1 MKIVRI
7 ISGFEHLSLIFL
19 LILLVP
25 STLVA
30 DNNSVMQLETIT
42 VFATRID
49 EKQSKLPFAVGT
61 VGKQEIQ
68 RGRQQLGLD
77 ETLVNIPGLFL
88 QNRYN
93 FAQDLRISIRGF
105 GARSSFG
112 IRGIK
117 IYVDDIPQTLPDG
130 QSNVDAIDL
139 GSTSRIEV
147 IRSPVSSIFGAASGG
162 VINITTED
170 PLEQSFVSTRT
181 NFGSYDF
188 KQQQLKFGGQTDN
201 LDYLINGSSTRLDG
215 YRDHAKVRS
224 SLINTKFRYYLSEDS
239 DLTILFNA
247 VDSPKAQDP
256 GALTSNEVK
265 SDRKQAAPRNL
276 LYNAGEKLNQE
287 TIGLSYTKE
296 FNSNHKFKLRNYYVN
311 RDFENKLPFDINS
324 NGQGGSVNLDRF
336 FWGGGANYTL
346 SGNLLG
352 KSNRLILGLDIDE
365 QRDHRMRFVNNQG
378 VLGDK
383 TTDQDEDVSSY
394 GFYVQDVWEIAK
406 KVTLT
411 IAGRYDEVHY
421 DVSDQTAGNGS
432 GKISFYELSPIV
444 GLNWSIKPAI
454 NVYANIAQSFDP
466 PTTTELAN
474 PSGASGFNS
483 QLKPQTAIN
492 YEIGVKGMMPARL
505 RYELA
510 LFHIDV
516 DDELIRYE
524 LEGSGQ
530 SFFENAGSST
540 HNGLEAALSMEI
552 IPGLTSTLAYTYS
565 DFTYDPFADRN
576 GNYFD
581 NNKIPG
587 TPDNQLNFGISY
599 QHRRGFYANWD
610 VLYNSGF
617 YADNANTVKSDSYT
631 TTNFRAGYT
640 QQVKHWEISSF
651 IGINN
656 LFDEEYFNN
665 IRLNANFGRYFE
677 PGPERNYYGGISLR
691 YRFTQ

>member
-1 MKIVRI
+1 MKIVKSV
-7 ISGFEHLSLIFL
+7 SGLERLSLNFL
-19 LILLVP
+19 LILLLP

-30 DNNSVMQLETIT
+30 DNNSVMQLEEIT

-49 EKQSKLPFAVGT
+49 EEQSKLPLAVGT

-68 RGRQQLGLD
+68 RGRQRLGLD
-77 ETLVNIPGLFL
+77 ESLVNIPGLFF

-170 PLEQSFVSTRT
+170 PPEQPFVSTRA
-181 NFGSYDF
+181 NFGSYDY
-188 KQQQLKFGGQTDN
+188 KRQQVKFGGRTDN

-215 YRDHAKVRS
+215 YRDHAKVSS

-239 DLTILFNA
+239 DLTLLINA

-256 GALTSNEVK
+256 GALTAGEVEVN
-265 SDRKQAAPRNL
+265 RKQAAPRNL

-296 FNSNHKFKLRNYYVN
+296 FNNNHTLKLRNYYVN

-324 NGQGGSVNLDRF
+324 NGQGGSVNLNRF

-352 KSNRLILGLDIDE
+352 KSNRLIFGIDIDK
-365 QRDHRMRFVNNQG
+365 QNDHRKRFMNHQG

-383 TTDQDEDVSSY
+383 TTDQNEDVSSY
-394 GFYVQDVWEIAK
+394 GFYIQDVWEMAK
-406 KVTLT
+406 NLTLT
-411 IAGRYDEVHY
+411 LAGRYDEVHY

-432 GKISFYELSPIV
+432 GEISFYELSPTV
-444 GLNWSIKPAI
+444 GLNWTIKPAI
-454 NVYANIAQSFDP
+454 NLYANIAQSFDP

-492 YEIGVKGMMPARL
+492 FEIGIKGIMPAKL

-510 LFHIDV
+510 LFHIEV

-524 LEGSGQ
+524 QEGSGQ

-565 DFTYDPFADRN
+565 DFSYDSFADRN
-576 GNYFD
+576 GNNFD

-587 TPDNQLNFGISY
+587 VPDNQLYLGISY
-599 QHRRGFYANWD
+599 QHQSGYYANWD
-610 VLYNSGF
+610 ILYNSSF

-631 TTNFRAGYT
+631 TSNFRAGYT
-640 QQVKHWEISSF
+640 QQVKHWEISTF

-656 LFDEEYFNN
+656 LFDQEYFDN
-665 IRLNANFGRYFE
+665 IRLNASYGRYFE
-677 PGPERNYYGGISLR
+677 PAPERNYYGGISLR
-691 YRFTQ
+691 YNFMQ